1 VDSLGGLTAPPG
13 GPGTRHGD
21 HTAYQTK
28 TGIAG
33 YTLIYNSHH
42 LALAEHTSFSE
53 IENDMG
59 RYTPK
64 IVVTEEMPRRVL
76 IAETDQGAELR
87 QSITDLEDLM
97 GAYKKGTTKESR

>member
-1 VDSLGGLTAPPG
+1 MSGDR
-13 GPGTRHGD
+13 TRPC
-21 HTAYQTK
+21 
-28 TGIAG
+28 
-33 YTLIYNSHH
+33 NSHH

-87 QSITDLEDLM
+87 QSIIDLEDLM
-97 GAYKKGTTKESR
+97 EAYKKGTIKESR

>member
-1 VDSLGGLTAPPG
+1 
-13 GPGTRHGD
+13 
-21 HTAYQTK
+21 
-28 TGIAG
+28 
-33 YTLIYNSHH
+33 
-42 LALAEHTSFSE
+42 
-53 IENDMG
+53 MG